1 MGQKD
6 SKSQENKKMIGLTI
20 AGFDPSGGAGIL
32 TDVKTLHSYNIHAI
46 TTLTA
51 QSPKNVYGI
60 QPVDLEFIEEQI
72 DSALKEYNVKYAKT
86 GLLYSKEIIKLVSE
100 KITEYELKTVVDPV
114 MVASSGDSLSTNKI
128 AKYLKKYI
136 LPKTL
141 ITTPNV
147 KEAEELS
154 GIKINTKNDAIEAA
168 YKIGEYCNV
177 IITGGHLNG
186 NNIIFDGEI
195 YQIQKPLIKTEN
207 LHGTGCTFSASLL
220 ANLIKNPKNNLINN
234 IDESLDFTF
243 NSIKNGR
250 YGTLNPK
257 FY

>member
-1 MGQKD
+1 
-6 SKSQENKKMIGLTI
+6 MIGLTI

-32 TDVKTLHSYNIHAI
+32 TDVKTLHSYNIHPIAAI

-60 QPVDLEFIEEQI
+60 QPVDLEFIEKQI
-72 DSALKEYNVKYAKT
+72 DSAIKEYNVKYAKT
-86 GLLYSKEIIKLVSE
+86 GLLYSKDIIKLVAE
-100 KITEYELKTVVDPV
+100 KTQEHKLKLIVDPV
-114 MVASSGDSLSTNKI
+114 MIASSGDSLSTNKI

-154 GIKINTKNDAIEAA
+154 GIKINTTKDAIEAA
-168 YKIGEYCNV
+168 HKIGEYCNV
-177 IITGGHLNG
+177 IITGGHLKG

-195 YQIQKPLIKTEN
+195 HQIQKPLIKTEN

-220 ANLIKNPKNNLINN
+220 ANLIKNPKNNLIKN
-234 IDESLDFTF
+234 INESLDFTF
-243 NSIKNGR
+243 DAIKNGR